1 MSFKATDVK
10 IGKLSWLIL
19 IGPIVSSEPLKTEF
33 SLAGVAVMWSKRKT
47 TGEVRELPMEKGLNF
62 NLPLLL
68 LRCRCLQTGTE
79 KRTLEDMASLHLTKN
94 KGR

>member
-19 IGPIVSSEPLKTEF
+19 IGPILSEPLKTGF
-33 SLAGVAVMWSKRKT
+33 SLAGVRVMWSKRKT
-47 TGEVRELPMEKGLNF
+47 AGEVRELPMEKGLNF

-68 LRCRCLQTGTE
+68 LRGRCLQTGTE
-79 KRTLEDMASLHLTKN
+79 KRTLEDMARLHLTKN